1 MSIKTTFLLA
11 VLLALPSLPLH
22 AQISDTI
29 LPNPHAVLLR
39 KIWMIQGEAIG
50 PNATTRVG
58 DAAGSLFD
66 VNQDSIQDFLVHV
79 GKQSQWRLY
88 LGAKPQPDT
97 ALVWTT
103 IVAAP
108 IPSYPVIGDFFGDGR
123 RLVGFGQ
130 ERFWDHPPNYR
141 MYFYRLTSDSLPA
154 QPLLIYDAEGQPTT
168 TEGFGVDLD
177 GDSADELITVL
188 PVLLHDNQRSTNAE
202 IWFYKGG
209 PDFQVEQPTKI
220 IVDEDENDDHAYS
233 TAFADVDGDHYVDM
247 VIGCGYPSGPKLK
260 IWYGREGSPWNW
272 TSTPDRVIA
281 LDTSIGINTPLTYAD
296 YDGDGKLDFAGRV
309 FQVHNPGVFVYLSGS
324 GKSFRSRSFSR
335 DDAEVYFRTSQYG
348 PLGSVGYLNDPQRK
362 QEMLPLYGPKPRPLL
377 FSATKDGID
386 PYFEAYFAGGLEETM
401 AWFHRVPLRDCNGDG
416 WDDFLSTDPKWGG
429 FDQGIAIILAG
440 GPYIPHDDPTVDV
453 QELPAEGKSNAISI
467 WPNPVCDRLN
477 IAWHGRLQHSPAR
490 MTIHDLTGR
499 LVASGATDGAVGA
512 MQWNAAEIASGCYR
526 LTVYDADGGMIAST
540 QFIKQP

>member
-11 VLLALPSLPLH
+11 VLLALPSLPLQ
-22 AQISDTI
+22 AQTSDTI
-29 LPNPHAVLLR
+29 LPNPNAVLLR
-39 KIWMIQGEAIG
+39 KIWMIQGEATG

-108 IPSYPVIGDFFGDGR
+108 RPSYPVIGDFFGDGR
-123 RLVGFGQ
+123 RLAGFGQ
-130 ERFWDHPPNYR
+130 SRYWDTPPNYR
-141 MYFYRLTSDSLPA
+141 MYFYHFTPDSFPE
-154 QPLLIYDAEGQPTT
+154 QPFIIYDANGQSDVK
-168 TEGFGVDLD
+168 EAFGAELD
-177 GDSADELITVL
+177 GDSADEFVAVVPT
-188 PVLLHDNQRSTNAE
+188 LLRNNQRSTNAE
-202 IWFYKGG
+202 LWFYKGG
-209 PDFQVEQPTKI
+209 PDFQVKQPTKV

-233 TAFADVDGDHYVDM
+233 TAFADVDGDHYLDM

-272 TSTPDRVIA
+272 TSIPDRVIA
-281 LDTSIGINTPLTYAD
+281 LDSSIGINTPLTYAD
-296 YDGDGKLDFAGRV
+296 YDGDGKLDFAGQAWV
-309 FQVHNPGVFVYLSGS
+309 GPQAGVYVYLSRP
-324 GKSFRSRSFSR
+324 GKSFRSRSFPR
-335 DDAEVYFRTSQYG
+335 DDADRVFLSTTYFLRG
-348 PLGSVGYLNDPQRK
+348 PLGPLNDPTHTFD
-362 QEMLPLYGPKPRPLL
+362 MLSVIGVDPGLLAFSGSKNGPDLHNEAWYSEGVVANIFYKMHPL
-377 FSATKDGID
+377 S
-386 PYFEAYFAGGLEETM
+386 
-401 AWFHRVPLRDCNGDG
+401 DCNGDG
-416 WDDFLSTDPKWGG
+416 WSDVLVNDPKWWG
-429 FDQGIAIILAG
+429 FNQGIAVILAG

-512 MQWNAAEIASGCYR
+512 MQWNAGGVASGSYV
-526 LTVYDADGGMIAST
+526 LTVYDAEGRVIAST
-540 QFIKQP
+540 RFIKQE